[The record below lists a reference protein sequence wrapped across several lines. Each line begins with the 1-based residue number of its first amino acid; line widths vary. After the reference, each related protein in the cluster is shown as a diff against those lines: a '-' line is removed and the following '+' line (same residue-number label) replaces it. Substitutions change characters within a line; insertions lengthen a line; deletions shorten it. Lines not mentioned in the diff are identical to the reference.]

1 MSVALACGIMMN
13 LTSTPRI
20 PRVANNGVPLVFDDY
35 YSRFRTAKLKG
46 GEEELAQGSIVKRSD
61 TYSIVYRVG
70 DKQKWE
76 VAGRTK
82 KQAEKLLA
90 KRIGELNTGV
100 MPEETK
106 VCFKDFAARWLS
118 DYAKVSVK
126 PSTYVSYEA
135 IFRLHLIPAFGDL
148 HLDRIS
154 GAHIQTFLA
163 GKVSKGRLTPKS
175 VANILI
181 PLKEMFKH
189 ALHWGYVFR
198 DPTIA
203 IRRPRVEQEEM
214 DFLNPEEISLLLQNV
229 KPQHFTLLL
238 TAILTGMR
246 RGELLALQWG
256 DIDWRSAQISV
267 RRSLYKGT
275 FVSPKSQNGVRRII
289 MSPTLQ
295 RHLEQYRFRT
305 QRFDSDLVF
314 CTDQGKPL
322 DPDNIV
328 KREFQPALDR
338 AGLRRIRF
346 HDLRHTFASLLIANG
361 ENIKFVQNQLGHAS
375 AKTTL
380 DRYGHLFPGTQQEA
394 AKRLDAAVFGNSVS
408 KLLANPIFEEN
419 PPKKETSEVTITQRF
434 DIGGG
439 GRI

>member
-1 MSVALACGIMMN
+1 MIQLSSTLRI
-13 LTSTPRI
+13 LEDTS
-20 PRVANNGVPLVFDDY
+20 NGVPPVFVN
-35 YSRFRTAKLKG
+35 FPEPFNLAKWKG

-90 KRIGELNTGV
+90 KRIGAMNTGI

-106 VCFKDFAARWLS
+106 VLFRDFAARWLS

-135 IFRLHLIPAFGDL
+135 ILRLHLIPVFGDL
-148 HLDRIS
+148 NLDRIS
-154 GAHIQTFLA
+154 GAHIQSFLA
-163 GKVSKGRLTPKS
+163 EKVSKGGLTPKS

-181 PLKEMFKH
+181 PLKEMFRH

-203 IRRPRVEQEEM
+203 VRRPRVEQEEM
-214 DFLNPEEISLLLQNV
+214 DFLNPEEISLLLQHV
-229 KPQHFTLLL
+229 RPQHFTLHL
-238 TAILTGMR
+238 TEVLTGMR

-256 DIDWRSAQISV
+256 DIDWRSAQICI

-295 RHLEQYRFRT
+295 RHLEQHRLRT

-322 DPDNIV
+322 DPDNVV

-361 ENIKFVQNQLGHAS
+361 ENIKFVQSQLGHAS

-394 AKRLDAAVFGNSVS
+394 AKRLDSAVFGNSVS

-419 PPKKETSEVTITQRF
+419 PPKKETSEVSITQRF
-434 DIGGG
+434 EIGGG